1 MLNKKLDWHFF
12 LTIVAFDWRLKISI
26 NFLDRY
32 FRWHLLVWFFA
43 TELFRGLLIVDNCQ
57 ECLRLDP
64 PENAC
69 TKNDNVIYLKNIF
82 LFQPEFLMDSKNN
95 LVAHDSLFYVLWGEG
110 SSVALLNLFL
120 GVAQQAHHKELDGAG
135 DQNRYRS
142 RYFPDFFIRL
152 MQNIN
157 FYPDVFE

>member
-69 TKNDNVIYLKNIF
+69 TKNDNVIHLINPL
-82 LFQPEFLMDSKNN
+82 LFKGEFLMHTKITWWLMIACFMCCGVRVRALRCWICFSASRNRRTIK
-95 LVAHDSLFYVLWGEG
+95 
-110 SSVALLNLFL
+110 SSMAREIKT
-120 GVAQQAHHKELDGAG
+120 GTAAAT
-135 DQNRYRS
+135 
-142 RYFPDFFIRL
+142 FPISSSD
-152 MQNIN
+152 
-157 FYPDVFE
+157 